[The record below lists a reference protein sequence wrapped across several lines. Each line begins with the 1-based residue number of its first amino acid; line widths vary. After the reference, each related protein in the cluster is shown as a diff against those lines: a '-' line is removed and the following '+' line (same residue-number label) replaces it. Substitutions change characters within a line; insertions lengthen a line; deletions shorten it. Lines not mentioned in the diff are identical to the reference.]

1 MDLKYLSDKIQEL
14 DQLAQELLQTS
25 ESFPAINRNCK
36 RILASVKMLKIN
48 TEGLEFDQKG

>member
-1 MDLKYLSDKIQEL
+1 MDLRYLSDKIQEL
-14 DQLAQELLQTS
+14 DQLAQELLQSS

-48 TEGLEFDQKG
+48 TEGFEFDQKG